1 MIKLYGSPLS
11 TCTRKVLMTLAE
23 TGTNYE
29 LMVIDFASGA
39 HKKEPH
45 ISRQPFGRI
54 PAIDDDG
61 FEMFESRAIA
71 RYLAEKAKSP
81 LIPADIHA
89 RAKME
94 QWISVETSELAP
106 HAMKFVY
113 EHTFKRKQEPSVLDA
128 AQAALKV
135 TFGVMSG
142 QLAKTPFIS
151 GDAFT
156 IADIGFMPYLEYVMA
171 SPARELAAPFERVVA
186 WWEMIRA
193 RPTWQKVIGKA

>member
-11 TCTRKVLMTLAE
+11 TCTRKVLMTLGE
-23 TGTNYE
+23 TSTNYE
-29 LMVIDFASGA
+29 LMVIDFATGA

-45 ISRQPFGRI
+45 VSRQPFGRI

-61 FEMFESRAIA
+61 FEMYESRAIA
-71 RYLAEKAKSP
+71 RYIAEKAKSA
-81 LIPADIHA
+81 LIPADIRA

-94 QWISVETSELAP
+94 QWISIETSEFSA

-113 EHTFKRKQEPSVLDA
+113 EHVFKRKQEQSVLDH
-128 AQAALKV
+128 AQTALK
-135 TFGVMSG
+135 TTLGVMSG

-156 IADIGFMPYLEYVMA
+156 IADIGYMPYLEYVMA
-171 SPARELAAPFERVVA
+171 SPAKELVAPYERVVA
-186 WWEMIRA
+186 WWEKIRA
-193 RPTWQKVIGKA
+193 RPTWQKVIGK

>member
-23 TGTNYE
+23 TSTPYE
-29 LMVIDFASGA
+29 MNVVDFATGA

-54 PAIDDDG
+54 PAIDDEG
-61 FEMFESRAIA
+61 FELFESRAIA
-71 RYLAEKAKSP
+71 RYIAEKAKSP

-94 QWISVETSELAP
+94 QWISIETSELAT

-113 EHTFKRKQEPSVLDA
+113 EHTFKRKQEQSVLDA
-128 AQAALKV
+128 ATASLVTTLKV
-135 TFGVMSG
+135 MND
-142 QLAKTPFIS
+142 QLAKTPFVS
-151 GDAFT
+151 GEAFT

-171 SPARELAAPFERVVA
+171 SPAKALVAPYERVAA
-186 WWEMIRA
+186 WWEKIRA
-193 RPTWQKVIGKA
+193 RPTWQKVIGK

>member
-11 TCTRKVLMTLAE
+11 TCTRKVLMTLGE
-23 TGTNYE
+23 TNTSYE
-29 LMVIDFASGA
+29 MMTIDFATGA

-61 FEMFESRAIA
+61 FAMFESRAIA
-71 RYLAEKAKSP
+71 RYIAEKTKSP
-81 LIPADIHA
+81 LIPNDIHA

-94 QWISVETSELAP
+94 QWISIETSEFAP

-113 EHTFKRKQEPSVLDA
+113 EHTFKRKQEQSVLDA
-128 AQAALKV
+128 AAAALK
-135 TFGVMSG
+135 TTLGVMSA

-171 SPARELAAPFERVVA
+171 SPAKELVAPYERVVA
-186 WWEMIRA
+186 WWEKIRA
-193 RPTWQKVIGKA
+193 RPAWQKVIGK

>member
-23 TGTNYE
+23 TSTPYE
-29 LMVIDFASGA
+29 MNVVDFATGA

-71 RYLAEKAKSP
+71 RYIAEKSKSP
-81 LIPADIHA
+81 LVPTELKA

-94 QWISVETSELAP
+94 QWISIETSEFAT

-113 EHTFKRKQEPSVLDA
+113 EHTFKRKQEQSVLDA
-128 AQAALKV
+128 AAAALK
-135 TFGVMSG
+135 TTLGVMNA

-151 GDAFT
+151 GESFT
-156 IADIGFMPYLEYVMA
+156 IADIGYMPYLEYVMA
-171 SPARELAAPFERVVA
+171 SPAKDLVTPHERVA
-186 WWEMIRA
+186 MWWEKIRA
-193 RPTWQKVIGKA
+193 RPAWQKVIGK

>member
-11 TCTRKVLMTLAE
+11 TCTRKVLMTLGE
-23 TGTNYE
+23 TSTPYE
-29 LMVIDFASGA
+29 MNVIDFATGA

-71 RYLAEKAKSP
+71 RYLAEKTKSA
-81 LIPADIHA
+81 LIPSDIHA

-94 QWISVETSELAP
+94 QWISIETSELAP

-113 EHTFKRKQEPSVLDA
+113 EHTFKRKQEQAVLDSA
-128 AQAALKV
+128 ASALK
-135 TFGVMSG
+135 TTLKVMND

-151 GDAFT
+151 GDSFT
-156 IADIGFMPYLEYVMA
+156 IADIGYMPYLEYVMA
-171 SPARELAAPFERVVA
+171 SPAKDLVTPFERVVA
-186 WWEMIRA
+186 WWNTLRA
-193 RPTWQKVIGKA
+193 RPTWQKVIGKS